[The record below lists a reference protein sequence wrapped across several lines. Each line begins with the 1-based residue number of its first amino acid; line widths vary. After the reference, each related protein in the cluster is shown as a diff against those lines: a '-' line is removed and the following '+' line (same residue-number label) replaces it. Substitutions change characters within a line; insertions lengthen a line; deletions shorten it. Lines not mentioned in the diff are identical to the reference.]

1 MARNRR
7 PGGGS
12 TRRTRAATS
21 SPAGTAVRAPN
32 RPQWRQTLDSFG
44 GFTVLVPV
52 VIALLVLG
60 FFLLRTPLGFSQ
72 SDDPLMGEAVDSG
85 RASHVPD
92 GTLTARP
99 PQPPTGGPHYVV
111 PQRAGIY
118 DEPLTEGNVIH
129 ALEHGLVWIS
139 YHPDQVTEEQLNALR
154 SVANDRSRDVILSPR
169 PENDQPVYVVSWE
182 RRLAVEPGD
191 TDTVRDFINTNLN
204 RSPEPGVR

>member
-7 PGGGS
+7 PGGGPA
-12 TRRTRAATS
+12 RRTRAAASTS
-21 SPAGTAVRAPN
+21 TATGASS
-32 RPQWRQTLDSFG
+32 RPRWRQTLDSFG

-52 VIALLVLG
+52 VIAVVVLG
-60 FFLLRTPLGFSQ
+60 FFILRTPLGFSQ
-72 SDDPLMGEAVDSG
+72 SDDPLMGDAVDSG

-111 PQRAGIY
+111 PQSPGVY

-129 ALEHGLVWIS
+129 ALEHGLIWIS
-139 YHPDQVTEEQLNALR
+139 YHPDQVTPEQLNDLR

-169 PENDQPVYVVSWE
+169 PENDQPVYIVSWE
-182 RRLAVEPGD
+182 RRMAVDPDD
-191 TDTVRDFINTNLN
+191 TGTLRDFIDTNLN

>member
-7 PGGGS
+7 PSGGPA
-12 TRRTRAATS
+12 RRTRAADSAPAATGAS
-21 SPAGTAVRAPN
+21 S
-32 RPQWRQTLDSFG
+32 RPRWRHTLDSFG

-52 VIALLVLG
+52 VIAVVVLG
-60 FFLLRTPLGFSQ
+60 FFILRTPLGFSQ

-92 GTLTARP
+92 GTLTSRP

-111 PQRAGIY
+111 PQSPGVY
-118 DEPLTEGNVIH
+118 DEPLTDGNVIH
-129 ALEHGLVWIS
+129 ALEHGLIWIS
-139 YHPDQVTEEQLNALR
+139 YHPDQVTEEQLNDLR
-154 SVANDRSRDVILSPR
+154 SVANDQSRDVILSPR

-182 RRLAVEPGD
+182 RRMVVEPGD
-191 TDTVRDFINTNLN
+191 TGTVRDFIDTNLN